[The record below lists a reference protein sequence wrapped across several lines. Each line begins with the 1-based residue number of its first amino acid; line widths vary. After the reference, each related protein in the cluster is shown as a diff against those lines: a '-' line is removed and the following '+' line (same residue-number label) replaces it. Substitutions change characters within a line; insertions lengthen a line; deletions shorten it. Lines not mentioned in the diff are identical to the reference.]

1 MKLLLFLIY
10 PCHFC
15 LFYPAYLLTFP
26 HTHTQ
31 THQQVKH
38 RVAERNVRDPPPFHD
53 TLQLLTYMLM
63 LDGANGGGGTT
74 WGDLVQVVRGRG
86 GEGGGAGGGRGEVAT
101 MTTTRVALDE
111 GQLQHGQLFF
121 AHVVPR
127 LYAYAN
133 FVYSLRC
140 DVDARRAFLLADED
154 EKWESVIRHLEFW
167 PSTRP
172 QFNYGG
178 GGGSNS
184 GRARQ
189 QQQRG
194 GGGGKKKEQME
205 GAESSSSGRRRGVLH
220 KQQQQSQQQ
229 DHQQQHQQKQKQQ
242 TILPRYYE
250 LRSQRSMVTRSN
262 KRKSMSP
269 VPGGGGGGGGGGGS
283 LV

>member
-1 MKLLLFLIY
+1 MKLLFPPIY

-15 LFYPAYLLTFP
+15 LFYPAYLFTSS

-63 LDGANGGGGTT
+63 LDGANGGEGTM

-86 GEGGGAGGGRGEVAT
+86 GGGGGGAGGGRGEVAT

-111 GQLQHGQLFF
+111 GQLKHGQLFF

-127 LYAYAN
+127 LYAYTN
-133 FVYSLRC
+133 FVYSLRY

-154 EKWESVIRHLEFW
+154 AKWESVVSNLDFW
-167 PSTRP
+167 PRTPP

-178 GGGSNS
+178 SGGGSYS

-194 GGGGKKKEQME
+194 GGGGKKKKEQME
-205 GAESSSSGRRRGVLH
+205 AAESSSSSSGGRRGVLH
-220 KQQQQSQQQ
+220 EQQQSQQ
-229 DHQQQHQQKQKQQ
+229 HQQEQKQQ
-242 TILPRYYE
+242 TTLPRYYE
-250 LRSQRSMVTRSN
+250 LRSQRSMITRSN